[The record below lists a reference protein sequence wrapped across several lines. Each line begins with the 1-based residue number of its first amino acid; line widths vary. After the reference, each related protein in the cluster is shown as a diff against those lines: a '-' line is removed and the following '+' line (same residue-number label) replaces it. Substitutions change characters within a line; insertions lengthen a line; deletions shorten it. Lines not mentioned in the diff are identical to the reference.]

1 MDTLI
6 RMHAEEMNAD
16 FIDYIKSTFKGKKIA
31 LHVYEEHDETEY
43 LLQSVVNEERL
54 YQSIENIKNNI
65 SLKEM
70 NYSELQEIINLDSK

>member
-70 NYSELQEIINLDSK
+70 DYSELQEIINLDSK